1 MSTTD
6 IHRELM
12 EFIIRKAENIKSPFK
27 ISQLI
32 NGFKREY
39 KRMDSADSLR
49 HKIETL
55 RSKIPELEGIETE
68 MKVKMLFGLHA
79 PVDPDFLEKLKVNA
93 DSLKLDEFQRII
105 EYTDTKRGLELKGRH
120 QALKARDETTDKNL
134 LKFLV
139 EKSKNVDAPLV
150 GNSFLREFKSLT
162 RNSSSLKSLK
172 FSFDLLKKKLF
183 RSSNFDKNTRVKLLF
198 ISSAKIPGCFLKEL
212 QKDATV
218 VVDEKGRITKYEGND
233 GSLILKGDQSNLSKM
248 KLSLAERWNSIRQKI
263 ECGKNKDSDTDSDN
277 NHGYEREM
285 SQLIK
290 FVIERAKSVNM
301 PMNIRSMCED
311 FKRLYGSSNKLSCLY
326 MRVRNFGEKI
336 CRMNEFDISVKVRT
350 MFALSTRVSDE
361 FLNELRKDAVVQV
374 DSLKRIIKYQ
384 ANDGTLSLEGEH
396 SISAKRKLASVARRN
411 KIAARAENDEVTDEE
426 AETERKKMKATKR
439 KTPETKNGK
448 RSRVDLLK
456 NVSEFDED
464 ESETSPDESDESYE
478 PEETIFSRSNE
489 EFGRDQNVSSSTN
502 DYRAQYVGNLNT
514 TLGSTVGN
522 EEDSDEEILD
532 NDEGNVILKTKA
544 GKILTHKE
552 YDRGAEFDY
561 EDLIQITEQDNLK
574 MCRNQDVSSKY
585 SLQNKDVPTVSPAMT
600 DGDQEYVKRGLKSE
614 RFSKKRSLNAGTS
627 SKLEMEEDGN
637 MTNASP
643 SSAYSTDKK
652 NMIITEEL
660 YIVSPDGEDLVEE
673 TTESTDSVFRKT
685 QQDPTSSITV
695 HPINKSDYRVP
706 FNQKPSKELS
716 NYASSSSSEV
726 VKKLIQPKLYMKTER
741 LDKINDNFQQKPTT
755 EKKCEKG
762 FQNTVRAG
770 KLRKSSNIRLDDRQV
785 STSSFVNSRKKS
797 ICVESE
803 SIGNPTKT
811 HNQIPTEPPLKVCK
825 VETTS
830 CDLEVIAIVNAGHEG
845 IEGSVES
852 LEGFLKLL
860 RAHVSMLNSRSL
872 DDFEIKIDYL
882 TTTLGDKP
890 ISIDNIRVSLETCFL
905 SLAQKG
911 ALKSPPGEETK
922 SLRNLM
928 VSLKTITCYFRHSSL
943 NSFKEKL
950 ENFINGLF
958 VKDKVQ
964 FTHILETCC
973 FFQRI
978 TIDEV
983 RSALERA
990 LDFVTL

>member
-120 QALKARDETTDKNL
+120 QALKARDETTDKQL

-172 FSFDLLKKKLF
+172 F
-183 RSSNFDKNTRVKLLF
+183 R
-198 ISSAKIPGCFLKEL
+198 L

-439 KTPETKNGK
+439 KTPETENGK

-958 VKDKVQ
+958 VKDK
-964 FTHILETCC
+964 
-973 FFQRI
+973 RI